1 MSEPEVAMRNGRF
14 VVAVLG
20 VSAALTA
27 CGGENETAGRTPVT
41 APPAITDDDRATGAR
56 AFESLAP
63 DWKTDFRK
71 SVVPASEFRSGG
83 PGKDGIP
90 AIDEPQ
96 FVSVAEAT
104 NLTDR
109 DPVLA
114 IDLNGEARAY
124 PLQILIWHEIVND
137 TVAGEPI
144 AVTYCPLC
152 NSSLVFKRTV
162 EGAVLDFGVSGF
174 LRNSDLVMFDR
185 QTESWWQQVTGEA
198 LVGAYS
204 GTVLDVVPASTI
216 AFSEFKDSHPDGLV
230 LSRETGHNRD
240 YGRSPY
246 GGYDAAG
253 SDPFLF
259 DGVVD
264 ERLDAVDRVV
274 AVEIG
279 DDVAAYA
286 FSRLADEP
294 AVNDT
299 VGGVPIVVLYRPGVA
314 SPLDRSSIPES
325 RDVGQGVAF
334 ERTLDRRVL
343 TFEADGGLFRDLE
356 TGSTWSITGRATSGP
371 LAGSQLELVVHG
383 NHFWFAWAVFKPETR
398 VWQAKAGR

>member
-1 MSEPEVAMRNGRF
+1 MAMGNARVVA
-14 VVAVLG
+14 AVLG
-20 VSAALTA
+20 VSAAVSA
-27 CGGENETAGRTPVT
+27 CGGNDTSGT
-41 APPAITDDDRATGAR
+41 APGTASPTMTVDDRAAAAR
-56 AFESLAP
+56 AFEALAP
-63 DWKTDFRK
+63 GWQTDFGQ
-71 SVVPASEFRSGG
+71 SSVPASEFRSGG

-90 AIDEPQ
+90 AIDQPL
-96 FVSVAEAT
+96 FVTVDEADF
-104 NLTDR
+104 LTDR
-109 DPVLA
+109 DPVLT
-114 IDLNGEARAY
+114 LELGGEARAY

-162 EGAVLDFGVSGF
+162 DAAVLDFGVSGF

-198 LVGAYS
+198 LVGSYM

-216 AFSEFKDSHPDGLV
+216 AFSEFRETYPDGFV
-230 LSRETGHNRD
+230 LSRETGFSRD

-246 GGYDAAG
+246 GGYDAPG

-259 DGVVD
+259 DGD
-264 ERLDAVDRVV
+264 LDDRLDAVDRVV

-279 DDVAAYA
+279 SDVVAYA
-286 FSRLADEP
+286 FSRLVDVP

-299 VGGVPIVVLYRPGVA
+299 VGGEPIVVLYRPGVA
-314 SPLDRSSIPES
+314 SPLDRSSIAES
-325 RDVGQGVAF
+325 KDVGQGVAF
-334 ERTLDRRVL
+334 RRTVDGRVL
-343 TFEADGGLFRDLE
+343 TFEADGDGFRDVE
-356 TGSTWSITGRATSGP
+356 TASTWTITGRATAGL
-371 LAGSQLELVVHG
+371 LAGSELEPVIHG

-398 VWQAKAGR
+398 VWQPEASE